1 MIAIGACLVA
11 DPEVGFYREIR
22 PLPGMPW
29 DSATERAHRLTPA
42 HLEELGLEPPQAM
55 RDLAGWLAEVA
66 PGRQPVF
73 VGFNAAFDWM
83 FVADYFHRFLGRN
96 PFGISALDLKALYMG
111 RHGVERWDATRYSEI
126 VRTYP
131 TRRQMTHQALDDA
144 QAQAE
149 LAAVLLSARPGVSP
163 PRPPRPGC

>member
-1 MIAIGACLVA
+1 MIALGACLVE
-11 DPEVGFYREIR
+11 DPEVSFYREIQ
-22 PLPGMPW
+22 PLLGMPW
-29 DSATERAHRLTPA
+29 DREAERIHRLTPE
-42 HLEELGLEPPQAM
+42 HLQQHGVEPPLVMAG
-55 RDLAGWLAEVA
+55 LARWLEEVA
-66 PGRQPVF
+66 PGRQPIF

-126 VRTYP
+126 VRMYP

-144 QAQAE
+144 RAQAE
-149 LAAVLLSARPGVSP
+149 LADVLLKARPGVSP